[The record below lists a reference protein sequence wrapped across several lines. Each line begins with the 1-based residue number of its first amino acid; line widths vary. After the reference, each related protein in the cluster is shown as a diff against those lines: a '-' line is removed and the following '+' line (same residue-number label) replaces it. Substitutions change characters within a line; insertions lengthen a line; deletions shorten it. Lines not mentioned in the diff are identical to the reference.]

1 MLSQVPTLITRK
13 KKNMVL
19 HAFTCL
25 HWNIAGMFS
34 DMSFQKSEPFV
45 SGGKK
50 KPSHLPLR

>member
-13 KKNMVL
+13 KKNTVL